1 MVEVSAEAG
10 NGQGKRSPVFAPGEW
25 TLDRFWVYGTSEEME
40 PNRIF
45 GNQEAQ
51 IRDAT
56 RSDFVS
62 EIDLLQRG
70 LALFIDPF
78 VPGTVMAYPDSNDLS
93 KRYYLHAYQFQ
104 LMMLGNE
111 IRILKS
117 AGDMALDG
125 HYSSCFALCRVLL
138 ESWKK
143 VLFVRRAPNLVYRF
157 IPVAWVDAGTLTS
170 VGKKNFDR
178 RPTKV
183 EWECAIPLRT
193 PQGSVVDADRK
204 LLNAV
209 RREIV
214 YLHNHSHPTL
224 ESATQLMVWEGD
236 GLLPNQ
242 LSIYPV
248 MSAVHA
254 RRCFRLL
261 NIAAY
266 LLLREEREMFHREQA
281 WLEAA
286 KAWADEFAERF
297 HFAGMTASTDKA
309 VEANE

>member
-1 MVEVSAEAG
+1 
-10 NGQGKRSPVFAPGEW
+10 
-25 TLDRFWVYGTSEEME
+25 ME

-78 VPGTVMAYPDSNDLS
+78 LLGTVMAYADLNDAP
-93 KRYYLHAYQFQ
+93 KRFYLHAYQFQ
-104 LMMLGNE
+104 LMMLANG

-143 VLFVRRAPNLVYRF
+143 VLFVRRAPDLVYRF
-157 IPVAWVDAGTLTS
+157 IPVAWVDAGTLAS

-178 RPTKV
+178 KLSAE
-183 EWECAIPLRT
+183 EWERAIPSGGFSRV
-193 PQGSVVDADRK
+193 G
-204 LLNAV
+204 
-209 RREIV
+209 
-214 YLHNHSHPTL
+214 
-224 ESATQLMVWEGD
+224 
-236 GLLPNQ
+236 
-242 LSIYPV
+242 
-248 MSAVHA
+248 
-254 RRCFRLL
+254 C
-261 NIAAY
+261 
-266 LLLREEREMFHREQA
+266 
-281 WLEAA
+281 
-286 KAWADEFAERF
+286 
-297 HFAGMTASTDKA
+297 
-309 VEANE
+309 